1 MAGPQTPFGGFWAD
15 MGRYGRVLSKVSVW
29 EQRKFPRMGTNKASC
44 LVDVD
49 SVVVVFYR
57 ERVFLG
63 NKATKQLRQEEG
75 MPPGELRN

>member
-29 EQRKFPRMGTNKASC
+29 QQRKFPRMGTNKASC
-44 LVDVD
+44 LEDVD
-49 SVVVVFYR
+49 SVGFYG

-63 NKATKQLRQEEG
+63 NKATRQLRQE
-75 MPPGELRN
+75 LVD